1 MIGLV
6 ASNMTVNVIAGVF
19 VVLGIV
25 LLVVTICYWRGA
37 VEDHESLAPLEI
49 MSDKRFARADESKRL
64 ALLNQ
69 VRPEGAHPVS
79 QLAAPSG
86 LTREP
91 LVEPE
96 RAFRDPFSH
105 DDDAVDL
112 VMEEPSRQSLSQAII
127 DPLLSQHQE
136 EQR

>member
-1 MIGLV
+1 MGLA

-19 VVLGIV
+19 VLLGIV
-25 LLVVTICYWRGA
+25 LLAVTVRYWRGA

-69 VRPEGAHPVS
+69 VRPEGADPVS

-96 RAFRDPFSH
+96 RSFRDPFSH
-105 DDDAVDL
+105 DDDAVD
-112 VMEEPSRQSLSQAII
+112 VVVEEPDLQSSPNAFI
-127 DPLLSQHQE
+127 DPLLSQHRE